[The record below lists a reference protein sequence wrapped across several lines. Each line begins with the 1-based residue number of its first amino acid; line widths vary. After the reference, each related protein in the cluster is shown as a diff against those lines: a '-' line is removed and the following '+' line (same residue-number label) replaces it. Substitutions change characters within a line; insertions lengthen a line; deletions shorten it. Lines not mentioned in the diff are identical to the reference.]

1 MDYDDSK
8 DSKDSKG
15 FRLFSDYMDY
25 GDSSDYMDFDDSK
38 DSEGFRLFSDYMDF
52 DDSKDSM
59 DYAGYD
65 FEEREDSYELVI
77 REKIEELRGSLS
89 EIELDQLERNMR
101 KRRRHKPLA
110 LILHAI
116 GGFWAPFLYLR
127 RPVHGIICL
136 IGYLTFAS
144 IGWMVHGCYFG
155 LIVIAWLLGF
165 FYFSL
170 KVDSHNEEAPQAVI
184 DEYLK
189 MRREYVEDA

>member
-1 MDYDDSK
+1 MDYDDSR
-8 DSKDSKG
+8 DSKG
-15 FRLFSDYMDY
+15 FRRYSDYMDY
-25 GDSSDYMDFDDSK
+25 MDYDDSSDYI
-38 DSEGFRLFSDYMDF
+38 
-52 DDSKDSM
+52 

-89 EIELDQLERNMR
+89 EIELNHLERNMR

-136 IGYLTFAS
+136 IGCLTLAS
-144 IGWMVHGCYFG
+144 LGWIFHGCYFG
-155 LIVIAWLLGF
+155 LLIIAWLLGF

-170 KVDSHNEEAPQAVI
+170 TVDSDNEEAPQAVI